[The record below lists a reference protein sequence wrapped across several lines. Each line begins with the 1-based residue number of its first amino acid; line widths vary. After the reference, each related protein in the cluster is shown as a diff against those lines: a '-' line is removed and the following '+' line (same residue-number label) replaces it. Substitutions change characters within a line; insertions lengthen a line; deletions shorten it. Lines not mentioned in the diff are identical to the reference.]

1 MHRARA
7 AAFRPAGLSAAL
19 VALLACGS
27 VVATELYKWTDDKGV
42 VHYSDTPPPKGKD
55 TRQKLRLT
63 GTESPNPAA
72 ADTKAAADK
81 PAGNGSAP
89 GSVPD
94 TPENRKR
101 ACEQAHY
108 ALELL
113 QGDGPLADSASGKP
127 LDAGERAERLSAA
140 QRTASM
146 YCQQAN

>member
-7 AAFRPAGLSAAL
+7 AAFCLAGLSAAL
-19 VALLACGS
+19 VALLACGT

-72 ADTKAAADK
+72 ADTKTADK

-89 GSVPD
+89 VSLPD
-94 TPENRKR
+94 TPDNRKR
-101 ACEQAHY
+101 ACDQAHA

-113 QGDGPLADSASGKP
+113 QGDAPLADSASGKP
-127 LDAGERAERLSAA
+127 IEANDRAERLSAA

-146 YCQQAN
+146 YCQRAD